1 MLDPEQMTLM
11 QWFWIVFAMVL
22 AIFFACRCVDLNTP
36 IGPVG
41 LSQSALGVACLRMPD

>member
-11 QWFWIVFAMVL
+11 QWFWIVFAMIL

-36 IGPVG
+36 IEPVS
-41 LSQSALGVACLRMPD
+41 LSQSALAVACKMAP